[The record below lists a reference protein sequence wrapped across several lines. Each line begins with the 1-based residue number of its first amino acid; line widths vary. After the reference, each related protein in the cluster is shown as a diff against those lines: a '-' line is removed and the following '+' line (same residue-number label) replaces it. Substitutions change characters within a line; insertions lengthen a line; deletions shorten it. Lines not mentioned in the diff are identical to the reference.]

1 MKTSGLLNSLIKK
14 GKKSKRRHRLNVSN
28 ICNDVSVKLYW
39 GISLTS
45 TKPPGKELKQW
56 YHFKPIKILASPFK
70 MYWWF
75 SGLCDYSTRR
85 AVTLLRRGA
94 DPNVLVNGL
103 GALHTAVGL
112 DSPLNLRFT
121 RLLLDY
127 GGDPD
132 IPSADGLTPIHV
144 AAMWNRVN
152 CLKLLIDRGGNPYQK
167 DNEGMNAL
175 KLAKAFEADTSNFLE
190 KLDDRI
196 YKQLQHASFQSVSLD
211 SDSADDLSPP
221 LQSPRVGCSFP
232 VKGLGKGVS
241 MKSVGRKV
249 SRNLRRA
256 SSQFRR
262 GIRQIRSLLSSSSS
276 SDRQIK
282 D

>member
-1 MKTSGLLNSLIKK
+1 M
-14 GKKSKRRHRLNVSN
+14 
-28 ICNDVSVKLYW
+28 
-39 GISLTS
+39 
-45 TKPPGKELKQW
+45 
-56 YHFKPIKILASPFK
+56 
-70 MYWWF
+70 
-75 SGLCDYSTRR
+75 
-85 AVTLLRRGA
+85 TLLRRGA

-103 GALHTAVGL
+103 SALHIAVGL

-175 KLAKAFEADTSNFLE
+175 KLAKAFEADTSVDTSDFLE

-196 YKQLQHASFQSVSLD
+196 SKQLQQASFQSVSLD
-211 SDSADDLSPP
+211 SDSYDDLSPP
-221 LQSPRVGCSFP
+221 LQSPRVRCSFP
-232 VKGLGKGVS
+232 VKGLGKKVS
-241 MKSVGRKV
+241 MKAVGRKV
-249 SRNLRRA
+249 SRNFRRA
-256 SSQFRR
+256 SGQFRR

-282 D
+282 DFSTRS

>member
-1 MKTSGLLNSLIKK
+1 M
-14 GKKSKRRHRLNVSN
+14 
-28 ICNDVSVKLYW
+28 
-39 GISLTS
+39 
-45 TKPPGKELKQW
+45 
-56 YHFKPIKILASPFK
+56 
-70 MYWWF
+70 
-75 SGLCDYSTRR
+75 
-85 AVTLLRRGA
+85 TLLRRGA

-103 GALHTAVGL
+103 SALHTAVGL

-127 GGDPD
+127 RGDPD

-175 KLAKAFEADTSNFLE
+175 KLAKAFEADTSVDASDFLE

-196 YKQLQHASFQSVSLD
+196 SKQLQQASFQSVSLD
-211 SDSADDLSPP
+211 SDSYDDLSPP

-232 VKGLGKGVS
+232 VKGLGKKVS
-241 MKSVGRKV
+241 MKAVGRNV
-249 SRNLRRA
+249 SRNFRRA
-256 SSQFRR
+256 SGQFHR

-282 D
+282 DFSTRS

>member
-1 MKTSGLLNSLIKK
+1 M
-14 GKKSKRRHRLNVSN
+14 
-28 ICNDVSVKLYW
+28 
-39 GISLTS
+39 
-45 TKPPGKELKQW
+45 
-56 YHFKPIKILASPFK
+56 
-70 MYWWF
+70 
-75 SGLCDYSTRR
+75 
-85 AVTLLRRGA
+85 TLLRCGA

-103 GALHTAVGL
+103 SALHTAVGL
-112 DSPLNLRFT
+112 DSTLNLRFT

-175 KLAKAFEADTSNFLE
+175 KLAKAFEADTSVDTSDFLE

-196 YKQLQHASFQSVSLD
+196 SRQLQQASFQSVSLD
-211 SDSADDLSPP
+211 SDSADDLSP
-221 LQSPRVGCSFP
+221 SWPRVGCGFP
-232 VKGLGKGVS
+232 MKGLGKRVS
-241 MKSVGRKV
+241 MKAVGRKV
-249 SRNLRRA
+249 SRNVRRA
-256 SSQFRR
+256 SGQFRR
-262 GIRQIRSLLSSSSS
+262 GIRQIRSLLSSSSG
-276 SDRQIK
+276 SDRQVK

>member
-1 MKTSGLLNSLIKK
+1 M
-14 GKKSKRRHRLNVSN
+14 
-28 ICNDVSVKLYW
+28 
-39 GISLTS
+39 
-45 TKPPGKELKQW
+45 
-56 YHFKPIKILASPFK
+56 
-70 MYWWF
+70 
-75 SGLCDYSTRR
+75 
-85 AVTLLRRGA
+85 TLLRHGA

-103 GALHTAVGL
+103 SALHAAVGL
-112 DSPLNLRFT
+112 DSSLNLRFT

-175 KLAKAFEADTSNFLE
+175 KLAKAFEADTSADTSDFLE

-196 YKQLQHASFQSVSLD
+196 AKQLQQTSFQSLSLD

-221 LQSPRVGCSFP
+221 LQSSRVGCSFP
-232 VKGLGKGVS
+232 VKGVGKTVS
-241 MKSVGRKV
+241 MRAVGRKV
-249 SRNLRRA
+249 SRNFRRA
-256 SSQFRR
+256 SGQFRR
-262 GIRQIRSLLSSSSS
+262 GIRQIRSLLSSSSG
-276 SDRQIK
+276 SDRQSK
-282 D
+282 DNFT

>member
-1 MKTSGLLNSLIKK
+1 M
-14 GKKSKRRHRLNVSN
+14 
-28 ICNDVSVKLYW
+28 
-39 GISLTS
+39 
-45 TKPPGKELKQW
+45 
-56 YHFKPIKILASPFK
+56 
-70 MYWWF
+70 
-75 SGLCDYSTRR
+75 
-85 AVTLLRRGA
+85 TLLRRGA

-175 KLAKAFEADTSNFLE
+175 KLAKAFEADTSDFLE

-232 VKGLGKGVS
+232 VKGLEKGVS

-256 SSQFRR
+256 SGQFRR

>member
-1 MKTSGLLNSLIKK
+1 M
-14 GKKSKRRHRLNVSN
+14 
-28 ICNDVSVKLYW
+28 
-39 GISLTS
+39 
-45 TKPPGKELKQW
+45 
-56 YHFKPIKILASPFK
+56 
-70 MYWWF
+70 
-75 SGLCDYSTRR
+75 
-85 AVTLLRRGA
+85 TLLRRGA

-103 GALHTAVGL
+103 SALHTAVGL

-175 KLAKAFEADTSNFLE
+175 KLAKAFEADTSVDTSDFLE

-196 YKQLQHASFQSVSLD
+196 SKQLQQASFQSVSLDSD

-232 VKGLGKGVS
+232 VKGLGKKVS
-241 MKSVGRKV
+241 MKAVGRKV
-249 SRNLRRA
+249 SRNFRRA
-256 SSQFRR
+256 SGQFRR

-276 SDRQIK
+276 SDGQIK
-282 D
+282 NWSTRS